1 MAKHLLIEIGC
12 EELPPKSLHELS
24 QSFKE
29 TFLAGMR
36 LEGLGYGKVKNYAT
50 PRRLALVIHDLV
62 EQQLDREELKLGPAV
77 ASAFNADGKPTPAA
91 KGFARTNNTT
101 VDALLRVPGD
111 KGERLAFKSIL
122 KGKPAEECIVSH
134 IKTALDQLPIAKRM
148 RWGSSRNE
156 FVRPVKWV
164 SLVFGDAVI
173 DAEILGVKTGHL
185 SRGHRFM
192 APQHF
197 AVTADNYEVEL
208 RKHFVIADM
217 EERKKLIQIKAE
229 EQADAING
237 KAQIADGLLNE
248 VAALVEWPVAIT
260 GRFDAHFLSVP
271 PEALISSM
279 AGHQKYFHVLDI
291 TGALMPNFITIAN
304 LESRDVAQVIE
315 GNERV
320 IRPRLSDAA
329 FFYETDK
336 KKTLASR
343 SDALKTI
350 VFQKDLGSIYDK
362 TQRVSKLAGLI
373 AQQIGSD
380 VAKAERA
387 GQLSKSDLVSEMVL
401 EFDDLQGLM
410 GKYYALNDNE
420 DKDVAAALYEQYLPT
435 GSSDDLPKTSTGC
448 ALALAD
454 RIDTLIG
461 IFGIGQQPTG
471 NKDPFA
477 LRRATLG
484 IINIIINKS
493 LDLDLE
499 ALYTF
504 AFNLHKN
511 LAVTD
516 TVQRALNYTI
526 ERFRAYYQDQNI
538 ATEVY
543 LAVSSRNIYN
553 PLDFDK
559 RIQAVHQFSQLE
571 AASTLAAANKRVA
584 NILAKQESGE
594 FAALIDMALLAEP
607 AEKDLVNSLESKNA
621 DLNLATTNNDYN
633 AVLTL
638 LASLKPEIDAFF
650 DSVMVMVDDTK
661 LRNNRLAILHKLRA
675 AFLAVADI
683 SLLANK

>member
-24 QSFKE
+24 SVFESQ
-29 TFLAGMR
+29 LR
-36 LEGLGYGKVKNYAT
+36 LEFKQDQLSFSSIKSFAT
-50 PRRLALVIHDLV
+50 PRRLAVIVHDLV
-62 EQQLDREELKLGPAV
+62 EQQPDREELKLGPAV
-77 ASAFNADGKPTPAA
+77 DSAFDKEGNPSKAA
-91 KGFARTNNTT
+91 EGFARSNNTT
-101 VDALLRVPGD
+101 VEQLLRVPGD
-111 KGERLAFKSIL
+111 KGERLAYKAIL
-122 KGKPAEECIVSH
+122 TGKPASECIVNN
-134 IKTALDQLPIAKRM
+134 INVALDRLPIAKRM

-164 SLVFGDAVI
+164 ALVFGDTVI

-192 APQHF
+192 APHHF
-197 AVTADNYEVEL
+197 AVTANNYEAEL
-208 RKHFVIADM
+208 RNHFVIADM
-217 EERKKLIQIKAE
+217 EERKRLINIKAE

-237 KAQIADGLLNE
+237 KAQVAESLLNE

-279 AGHQKYFHVLDI
+279 AGHQKYFHVTDKN
-291 TGALMPNFITIAN
+291 GALMPNFITIAN

-336 KKTLASR
+336 KKTLATR
-343 SDALKTI
+343 CDALKTI

-362 TQRVSKLAGLI
+362 TVRVSQLAGLI
-373 AQQIGSD
+373 AKLIGGD

-387 GQLSKSDLVSEMVL
+387 GLLSKSDLVSEMVL

-410 GKYYALNDNE
+410 GKYYALNDGEDNE
-420 DKDVAAALYEQYLPT
+420 VAAALYEQYLPT
-435 GSSDDLPKTSTGC
+435 GSSDELPQTLTGC

-484 IINIIINKS
+484 IINIIVNKS
-493 LDLDLE
+493 LDLDLQT
-499 ALYTF
+499 LYSF
-504 AFNLHKN
+504 AFEQHKN
-511 LAVTD
+511 LTVTD
-516 TVQRALNYTI
+516 TVERALNYTI

-543 LAVSSRNIYN
+543 LAVSARNIYK

-559 RIQAVHQFSQLE
+559 RMQAVHLFSQLE
-571 AASTLAAANKRVA
+571 ASAALAAANKRVA
-584 NILAKQESGE
+584 NILAKQEGNSI
-594 FAALIDMALLAEP
+594 ASAINTALLIEP
-607 AEKDLVNSLESKNA
+607 AEKDLVLSLDQKTVALEQA
-621 DLNLATTNNDYN
+621 VGNNDYN
-633 AVLTL
+633 AILTL
-638 LASLKPEIDAFF
+638 LTSLKPDIDAFF
-650 DSVMVMVDDTK
+650 DSVMVMAEDEK
-661 LRNNRLAILHKLRA
+661 LRNNRLAILHKLRT
-675 AFLAVADI
+675 AFLHVADI
-683 SLLANK
+683 SLLASK